1 MSQVQYRVDA
11 EGRYWLPEHELNR
24 LEAERDRARAEAQAE
39 RDDHIAE
46 QMRLIEEEAAA
57 ELEEALKPLTSEQIA
72 ELAERKAN
80 DPTLYEDQIEK
91 LAARQV
97 EIWPVPPLNDLEGFP
112 PSRAML
118 IRFREW
124 IQTTEEEL
132 RVLRE
137 NRFQFL
143 HNLGVPGDIERQIAD
158 LVQGDVG
165 GLLNTLRS
173 QGKIGSVEFRSH
185 ERDLLEQRL
194 GHDRHAAEVAKIALT
209 TLEVEIDVLVQR
221 IHYLR
226 KSLPGYVNDALL
238 EAVGPRLARE
248 YAKRIRDLEATT
260 AKMLGL
266 AKVARTSAEAA
277 DGFSPF
283 GYFVGPTFEVVLPR
297 FTLNGLP
304 ERPAIQ
310 ADDAKVAAAA
320 VPWAELADLWGH
332 NPRADLPESK

>member
-1 MSQVQYRVDA
+1 MSGIQYRVDA
-11 EGRYWLPEHELNR
+11 MGGYWLPQEELDR
-24 LEAERDRARAEAQAE
+24 IEAQRERSLAAAQAE
-39 RDDHIAE
+39 RDSEIAE
-46 QMRLIEEEAAA
+46 QMRLIEKEQAA
-57 ELEEALKPLTSEQIA
+57 ELEEALKPLTAEQIGDLA
-72 ELAERKAN
+72 ELKAV
-80 DPTLYEDQIEK
+80 DPTSYEDQVEK
-91 LAARQV
+91 IAERQV
-97 EIWPVPPLNDLEGFP
+97 EVWPVPPVDDLDGFP
-112 PSRAML
+112 PARAML

-124 IQTTEEEL
+124 IRSTEEEL

-137 NRFQFL
+137 NRLQFL
-143 HNLGVPGDIERQIAD
+143 HNLGVPGDVEKQIAD

-165 GLLNTLRS
+165 DLLNSLRS
-173 QGKIGSVEFRSH
+173 QGKIGPVEFRSH
-185 ERDLLEQRL
+185 EREMLEQRL
-194 GHDRHAAEVAKIALT
+194 GHDRHAAEVARVALT

-266 AKVARTSAEAA
+266 ARVARTSAEAH

-283 GYFVGPTFEVVLPR
+283 GYYAGNTFQVALPR
-297 FTLNGLP
+297 FRLEGLP

-310 ADDAKVAAAA
+310 ADDAKVAASAA
-320 VPWAELADLWGH
+320 PWAEMADLWGH
-332 NPRADLPESK
+332 NPRADLPELK